1 MRRVRTSR
9 LASHRQLYT
18 NETYQQARDL
28 LNPGQAPIPAAG
40 GVEQRNFEA
49 DLFHQVLDSYTDFSA
64 YPFGIRCVRPQPDTI
79 ELVVENEQRARR
91 LLTWLLPSYEPGGEI
106 HGMPGLRIRQRTRRG
121 VELHI
126 TGRRT
131 SAWLTGP
138 DPKIWKRT
146 ETESLEHAADLG
158 WKALWRG
165 PEKWSVEE
173 LSFEQQWNTGEW
185 TRQFRSGAWSASGL
199 LRRIGLFHTLTAAD
213 AVTGY
218 KGLGINGYDG
228 SGPVRWCLDIIHRSG
243 VCYQKQELVSA
254 VTDPEFG
261 LPVARAGHLD
271 AIYPPE
277 TMKNWIRLDDEART
291 GLIELR
297 FTTCNYEQL
306 QVNSPDPKYQAIAE
320 AVERRVSTATQ
331 RRHNSH

>member
-1 MRRVRTSR
+1 MRRDRVSR

-18 NETYQQARDL
+18 NETYQQARAL
-28 LNPGQAPIPAAG
+28 LDPGNPPIPAPN

-64 YPFGIRCVRPQPDTI
+64 YPLGIRRVRPQPDTI
-79 ELVVENEQRARR
+79 ELVVESEQRARR
-91 LLTWLLPSYEPGGEI
+91 LLTWLLPSYEPGGEV
-106 HGMPGLRIRQRTRRG
+106 HGMPGLRIRHRTG
-121 VELHI
+121 KGIELHI

-138 DPKIWKRT
+138 SPKVWTRT
-146 ETESLEHAADLG
+146 ETDSLEHAADLG

-165 PEKWSVEE
+165 PERWSVEE

-185 TRQFRSGAWSASGL
+185 ARQFQSGAWSASGL

-228 SGPVRWCLDIIHRSG
+228 SGPVRWCLEIIHRSG
-243 VCYQKQELVSA
+243 VHYQRLDLVNA
-254 VTDPEFG
+254 LTDPEYG
-261 LPVARAGHLD
+261 LPVARAAHLD

-277 TMKNWIRLDDEART
+277 TMENCIRLDDEDRT

-297 FTTCNYEQL
+297 FTTFNYRQL
-306 QVNSPDPKYQAIAE
+306 QAGSCDVVHQKIAE
-320 AVERRVSTATQ
+320 TVERRVSTATH
-331 RRHNSH
+331 RPRKTH

>member
-1 MRRVRTSR
+1 MRRDRISR
-9 LASHRQLYT
+9 LASRRQLYT
-18 NETYQQARDL
+18 NETYQQARNL
-28 LNPGQAPIPAAG
+28 LHPGRPPIPAPDCA
-40 GVEQRNFEA
+40 EQRNFEA

-64 YPFGIRCVRPQPDTI
+64 SPFGIRRVRPQPDTI
-79 ELVVENEQRARR
+79 ELVAETEQRARR
-91 LLTWLLPSYEPGGEI
+91 LLTWLLPSYEPDGEV
-106 HGMPGLRIRQRTRRG
+106 HGMLGLRIRQRTPKG

-126 TGRRT
+126 AGQHT
-131 SAWLTGP
+131 SAWLTGQAP
-138 DPKIWKRT
+138 EIWKRA
-146 ETESLEHAADLG
+146 ETESFERAADLG

-185 TRQFRSGAWSASGL
+185 TRQFRAGAWSASGL

-218 KGLGINGYDG
+218 KGLGINGYVG

-243 VCYQKQELVSA
+243 VRYQKQDLVEA
-254 VTDPEFG
+254 LTDPEFG
-261 LPVARAGHLD
+261 LPVARAEHLD

-277 TMKNWIRLDDEART
+277 TMENWIRLDDEART

-306 QVNSPDPKYQAIAE
+306 QVSSCDPEYHAIAE
-320 AVERRVSTATQ
+320 AVERRVSAASQ
-331 RRHNSH
+331 RRRDTH